1 MCCRPDWVI
10 DATFDLFV
18 ELGATD
24 EQCDFPV
31 VYASGANGIAGSDP
45 KDLAEDL
52 APLFEA
58 IVQEVAAPSVD
69 LDAALQMLVTNLD
82 YDEHKGRIAIGRVT
96 GGRLDRGGVVGIAK
110 PGQCSPPFC
119 AASKSLK
126 IKKGLKLLTP

>member
-1 MCCRPDWVI
+1 M
-10 DATFDLFV
+10 

-31 VYASGANGIAGSDP
+31 VYASGANGIAGDDH

-58 IVQEVAAPSVD
+58 IIREVAAPSVD
-69 LDAALQMLVTNLD
+69 LDASLQMLVTNLD

-96 GGRLDRGGVVGIAK
+96 GGRLDRGSVVGITK
-110 PGQCSPPFC
+110 SGQPPTQGFC
-119 AASKSLK
+119 
-126 IKKGLKLLTP
+126 IN